1 MLKVNRSPP
10 PEQIRLDRELWKD
23 GRSPPASQGE
33 LRFVIVCRAVLGVFV
48 QVGAQRTKQLNSDQD
63 LFAAGSRELALIPG
77 LATPTHFH
85 SEIAEVSPMHAVG
98 DTHAEKGGS
107 SLRFREFI
115 VFHPTLMY
123 PEYIVAYRRV

>member
-63 LFAAGSRELALIPG
+63 LFAAGSRELALILARHADASTRRLPRSRPCMRWGTRTPKRVAPRCGSASSG
-77 LATPTHFH
+77 L
-85 SEIAEVSPMHAVG
+85 
-98 DTHAEKGGS
+98 
-107 SLRFREFI
+107 
-115 VFHPTLMY
+115 HPTLMY